1 MAEPANMFIEG
12 IKDALVRNSVDAF
25 YAIAILVLGYIIAV
39 TIAYVVRKTLVEL
52 KVDRYITEKGKT
64 PIRLSSLI
72 GTVVKWY
79 LMLIVLQVAV
89 GQLGRLDAVAVQIQN
104 LISFMPT
111 IIEAGVVLFLIY
123 VIGTY
128 IKDEIFG
135 DKEIYSSIV
144 GQGVFFILVL
154 IGIVMSLSILGI
166 DTFLI
171 SAITL
176 VILGSAGLG
185 FAIAVGLGLKDSVAE
200 IAEGYLKKHRKK

>member
-1 MAEPANMFIEG
+1 MVEANDMFVEG
-12 IKDALVRNSVDAF
+12 IKDALIRNSVDAF
-25 YAIAILVLGYIIAV
+25 YAIAILVVGYIIAV

-52 KVDRYITEKGKT
+52 KVDRYIKEKGKT

-72 GTVVKWY
+72 GSVVKWY
-79 LMLIVLQVAV
+79 LILIVMQVAV
-89 GQLGRLDAVAVQIQN
+89 GQLGRLDAVAVQIHN
-104 LISFMPT
+104 LISFVPT

-123 VIGTY
+123 MVGTY

-135 DKEIYSSIV
+135 DREIYSSIF

-171 SAITL
+171 SAITI
-176 VILGSAGLG
+176 VILGSLGLG
-185 FAIAVGLGLKDSVAE
+185 FAIACGLGLKDFVAE